1 MNVVKKNILYSIKDV
16 KVGFWKPFI
25 QPNEAV
31 ALRDFSNMV
40 NSDRDD
46 FVRCN
51 YSDLELWQIGYFD
64 DITGNIISDVKF
76 CVAGT
81 ALRKDV

>member
-1 MNVVKKNILYSIKDV
+1 MSENKKCILYAIKDV

-31 ALRDFSNMV
+31 AVRDFSNMV
-40 NSDRDD
+40 NSDRDQ
-46 FVRCN
+46 FVSDN
-51 YSDLELWQIGYFD
+51 FSDLELYQIGYFD
-64 DITGNIISDVKF
+64 DTTGDIVSMVKF
-76 CVAGT
+76 VVSGS